1 MQQQYDANFLRAL
14 DNEKNKIVYAR
25 ITSLQFNELP
35 VETIEGKVISGS
47 INIDGSSAVRR
58 SCSLSLTPQD
68 INIHEYYWSKGIKF
82 KLEVGVNNSINSNYP
97 DIIWFPQGIYVITS
111 FSTSLSTNN
120 YTINIQGKDKM
131 CLLNGD
137 LGGTLNSSVDFG
149 SIEVENEDGT
159 TSIIKYPIKD
169 IIREAVHQYGG
180 EFFHNI
186 IINDIDDLGVEL
198 LEYRYDDPMFLFRDI
213 ATSEAVD
220 QYYNMT
226 LKGDTLCWFNITVED
241 ILISVERNGTLKK
254 DYYQILTE
262 YNENVS
268 NFFTRLD
275 LETWQFTGQITQLRF
290 VLLDYLENIHMIVS
304 TINDDVIVPDSLVSS
319 LTNAFNPT
327 PISLAMTQNE
337 EGQWVPEENSELNL
351 YLARINFGDTA
362 GYATTDL
369 TYPGDLILNAGDSL
383 TKLLDLIKNMLG
395 EFEYFYDLDGK
406 FVFQRK
412 KTYLSNTYSPLVANE
427 GENVYI
433 ENLVYTTQYSYIF
446 NNSELITNFNN
457 NPVLN
462 NVKNDYTVWGTRLSA
477 AGQEIPIHMRF
488 AIDKKPIYYKTITIT
503 AKELEVYNTTYNFQ
517 QQPQVGQVYVA
528 EGYQYLDENAIEVD
542 WRELIYQMAKDYRK
556 YNHIDNFEL
565 KIIEANAE
573 RSLYATGKT
582 GYEQY
587 YIDMEGYWRYLYN
600 PDIVLTNMGS
610 HSGILAVDDLADFYL
625 GEPKEDDGI
634 IDFRDN
640 PDNYFQ
646 IGSEHEY
653 WAKNIYL
660 NPVVL
665 DFWIDFLEAD
675 GELEKFSNQLIGN
688 RPKVANDSHVKSVYY
703 KETPSIIFT
712 SFEKFEKEVKKDGY
726 RYFLASNLDDMFIRS
741 AQGKSAKEAIDELLY
756 NHSYCADN
764 ITLNTVPIYYLEP
777 NTRIRLYNKETNI
790 DGDYIVS
797 KLTITLGAGKA
808 MSISASKAPSR
819 LL

>member
-1 MQQQYDANFLRAL
+1 MQQYDANFLRAL

-47 INIDGSSAVRR
+47 INIDGASAVRR

-82 KLEVGVNNSINSNYP
+82 KLEVGINNSINSNYP
-97 DIIWFPQGIYVITS
+97 DIIWFPQGIYVVTS
-111 FSTSLSTNN
+111 FSTSLSAKD

-149 SIEVENEDGT
+149 SIEIENDDNT
-159 TSIIKYPIKD
+159 TSIIKYPVKD
-169 IIREAVHQYGG
+169 IIREAVHQHGG

-213 ATSEAVD
+213 TTSEAVD

-226 LKGDTLCWFNITVED
+226 LKGDTPCWFNVTVED
-241 ILISVERNGTLKK
+241 ILIAIERNGTLKNN
-254 DYYQILTE
+254 YYQILME
-262 YNENVS
+262 CNEDINV
-268 NFFTRLD
+268 FFVQLD
-275 LETWQFTGQITQLRF
+275 LETVQFTGQIAQLR
-290 VLLDYLENIHMIVS
+290 LALQDYLEVTHMIIS
-304 TINDDVIVPDSLVSS
+304 TIDDNVIVPDSLVSS
-319 LTNAFNPT
+319 LVGAFEPT
-327 PISLAMTQNE
+327 PISLAMTQNSS
-337 EGQWVPEENSELNL
+337 GQWIPEENSELNL

-369 TYPGDLILNAGDSL
+369 TYPGDLILSAGDSL
-383 TKLLDLIKNMLG
+383 TKLLDSIKDMLG
-395 EFEYFYDLDGK
+395 EFEYFYNLEGK

-412 KTYLSNTYSPLVANE
+412 KTYLSNTYSPLINNE
-427 GENVYI
+427 DDSAYV

-446 NNSELITNFNN
+446 NNGELITNFTN

-477 AGQEIPIHMRF
+477 AGKEVPIHMRF

-503 AKELEVYNTTYNFQ
+503 KEELEIYNTAYDFQ
-517 QQPQVGQVYVA
+517 QQPQIGQVYVA
-528 EGYQYLDENAIEVD
+528 QGYKYLDTNAIEVD

-556 YNHIDNFEL
+556 YNHLDNFEL

-600 PDIVLTNMGS
+600 PDIVLANAGS
-610 HSGILAVDDLADFYL
+610 HSGIFAVDDLADFYL
-625 GEPKEDDGI
+625 GEPKEDDGTT
-634 IDFRDN
+634 DFRDN

-646 IGSEHEY
+646 VGSDHMY
-653 WAKNIYL
+653 WAKNVYL

-688 RPKVANDSHVKSVYY
+688 RPKIANDSHVKSVYY

-726 RYFLASNLDDMFIRS
+726 RYFLASNLDDMFTRS

-790 DGDYIVS
+790 DGDYIIS
-797 KLTITLGAGKA
+797 KITITLGAGKA